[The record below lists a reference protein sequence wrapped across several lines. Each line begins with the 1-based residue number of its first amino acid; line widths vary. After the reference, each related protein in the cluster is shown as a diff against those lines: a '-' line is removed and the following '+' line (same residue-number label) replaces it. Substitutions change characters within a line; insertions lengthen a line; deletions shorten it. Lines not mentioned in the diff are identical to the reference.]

1 MESER
6 ESTIARSVS
15 RLFTPDSSL
24 PFTCYNPLV
33 LGKFFRWTVN
43 TTRLHVE
50 IFGQTYNVR
59 GEGDPN
65 YLTEL
70 ARFVDSRMRE
80 VAAKVATVDPM
91 KIAILAA
98 LNIADEFSRYRK
110 EREQRGRNLDRENR
124 GNVGA
129 AREDHHLSH
138 SFQTGSF
145 RSPCRVRDE
154 RSNS

>member
-1 MESER
+1 MDGEYD
-6 ESTIARSVS
+6 STS
-15 RLFTPDSSL
+15 
-24 PFTCYNPLV
+24 
-33 LGKFFRWTVN
+33 
-43 TTRLHVE
+43 VE

-98 LNIADEFSRYRK
+98 LNIADEFSRFRRQREKSAGIWIEKTEEISERLRK
-110 EREQRGRNLDRENR
+110 
-124 GNVGA
+124 VI
-129 AREDHHLSH
+129 
-138 SFQTGSF
+138 T
-145 RSPCRVRDE
+145 
-154 RSNS
+154 